1 MKLKSRLLYKS
12 ENTCFH
18 TSLPVHFFGLSNGK
32 MVVLFTANKHDFP
45 FTSTLKWVIS
55 EHMDFSY
62 DYEANTI
69 FTNGFQEVG
78 IDEFMDL
85 ADNLEQRI
93 KTIATYGSFS
103 TGTEALQY
111 FNINALNMLNSQIQE
126 QVELNYY

>member
-45 FTSTLKWVIS
+45 FNSTLKWVIS
-55 EHMDFSY
+55 EHLDFSY
-62 DYEANTI
+62 DFEGNTI
-69 FTNGFQEVG
+69 LTNGYQKVE

-85 ADNLEQRI
+85 ADNLEQRT

-103 TGTEALQY
+103 SGTEALQY
-111 FNINALNMLNSQIQE
+111 FNINALNMLNSQNQE

>member
-1 MKLKSRLLYKS
+1 MILKSRLIYTS

-18 TSLPVHFFGLSNGK
+18 TSLPVHFYGLTNGK
-32 MVVLFTANKHDFP
+32 IVVLFTANKHDFP

-55 EHMDFSY
+55 EHIDFSY
-62 DYEANTI
+62 DYETNTI
-69 FTNGFQEVG
+69 FTNGYQEVG

-93 KTIATYGSFS
+93 KTLATYGSFS
-103 TGTEALQY
+103 SGTEALQY
-111 FNINALNMLNSQIQE
+111 FNINALNMLNSQNQE